1 MSNRYIG
8 QPMKRLEDGKL
19 VRGQG
24 QYLADLKSEHL
35 LHLALVRSPYAHARL
50 ISVDASEATKL
61 PGVVGV
67 YTSSDLPELFAPASL
82 PRDAQ
87 GVLHPMLARE
97 RVRYV
102 GEPVVA
108 VLATSEA
115 LAQDAAQQIFVDYEP
130 LPAYPEPL
138 EALRAPAIHPQ
149 LESNVALSRKTVSG
163 EVTQAFARAHKVVR
177 GRLVQQRVAP
187 SPMEPRGVLASWDGI
202 REALT
207 LWSSTQML
215 HDLRSAV
222 AERLGL
228 AENQVRV
235 IAPDVGGAF
244 GAKINVY
251 PEEILVA
258 YLARHLGQSVRW
270 IEGRSESF
278 NATIHGRAQVA
289 ELEMAF
295 DAEGKILGLRG
306 RVVADLG
313 AYALETTLGNAPG
326 TLLMLQGP
334 YEIPAL
340 ELELQAVSTNATPT
354 GAYRGAGRPEAT
366 YYLERLM
373 DMGARELGLD
383 PAEIRRRN
391 FIAGP
396 FPYKTRTGAKYDS
409 GAYAEVLDK
418 LLEVSDYAQLR
429 AQQAQ
434 ARSQGRLVGLGL
446 CSYVEITGYGWD
458 TGGVRINPDGSVV
471 IFTGTSPHG
480 QGTQNAFVQIVAE
493 RLGLWPERI
502 RVVQGDTLAIPY
514 GMGTAGSRTLS
525 VGGSAVLKAADL
537 VRDKMVRIAAHLL
550 EAAPEDIELLE
561 QGWGVRGTDK
571 AVGLE
576 QILAAA
582 FNPRKLPAGLEPG
595 LEAHASFSLRE
606 ANYPFGAHL
615 AMVEVDRETGQV
627 RLLRYIA
634 VDDCGVVVN
643 PLLFEGQQHGGIVQG
658 IGQALLEGIVY
669 DQEGQNRT
677 ANYLE
682 YALPKADQIPP
693 IEPHHHQTPSPTNP
707 LGVKGVGEAGAIAA
721 TPAVVNAVMDALD
734 IPHLDMP
741 LTPEKVWRAL
751 RDKTISQIT

>member
-1 MSNRYIG
+1 MPNRYIG

-24 QYLADLKSEHL
+24 QYLADVKSEHL

-50 ISVDASEATKL
+50 VSVDASEAIKL

-67 YTSSDLPELFAPASL
+67 FTSSDLPELHAPASL
-82 PRDAQ
+82 PRDGQ
-87 GVLHPMLARE
+87 GALHPVLARE

-102 GEPVVA
+102 GEPVAA

-115 LAQDAAQQIFVDYEP
+115 LAHDAAQLVFVDYEP

-138 EALRAPAIHPQ
+138 QALTAPAIHPHLQ
-149 LESNVALSRKTVSG
+149 SNVALSRKVVSG
-163 EVTQAFARAHKVVR
+163 EVAASFARAHKVAR
-177 GRLVQQRVAP
+177 GRMVQQRLAP
-187 SPMEPRGVLASWDGI
+187 SPIETRGVLARWDGI
-202 REALT
+202 LEALT
-207 LWSSTQML
+207 LWSSTQMP
-215 HDLRSAV
+215 HDLRSAL

-258 YLARHLGQSVRW
+258 YLARQLGRSVRW
-270 IEGRSESF
+270 VEGRSESF
-278 NATIHGRAQVA
+278 NATVHGRAQVA

-334 YEIPAL
+334 YEIPAV
-340 ELELQAVSTNATPT
+340 ELELLSVYTNATPT

-373 DMGARELGLD
+373 DMGARKLGLD

-409 GAYAEVLDK
+409 GAYAEALDK
-418 LLEVSDYAQLR
+418 LLEVSNYAQLR

-434 ARSQGRLVGLGL
+434 ARSQGRRVGLGL

-458 TGGVRINPDGSVV
+458 TGGVRINPDGSAVV
-471 IFTGTSPHG
+471 FTGTSPHG

-493 RLGLWPERI
+493 RLGLSPERI

-525 VGGSAVLKAADL
+525 VGGSAVLKAAEL
-537 VRDKMVRIAAHLL
+537 VREKMVRIAVHLL

-615 AMVEVDRETGQV
+615 AMVEVDPETGQV
-627 RLLRYIA
+627 SLLRYIA

-643 PLLFEGQQHGGIVQG
+643 PLLFEGQQHGGIAQG
-658 IGQALLEGIVY
+658 IGQALLEGIIY

-693 IEPHHHQTPSPTNP
+693 IEPYHHQTPSPTNP

-721 TPAVVNAVMDALD
+721 TPAVVNAVMDALG

-751 RDKTISQIT
+751 REKTISQTT

>member
-8 QPMKRLEDGKL
+8 QPMKRQEDGKL

-24 QYLADLKSEHL
+24 RYLADLPSENL

-50 ISVDASEATKL
+50 LSVDTSEALKC

-67 YTSSDLPELFAPASL
+67 YTSSDLPELDAPASAL
-82 PRDAQ
+82 RDAH
-87 GVLHPMLARE
+87 GIPHPLLARE
-97 RVRYV
+97 RVRYA

-115 LAQDAAQQIFVDYEP
+115 LAHDAAQQVFVDYEP

-138 EALRAPAIHPQ
+138 QAEAAPAIHPQ
-149 LESNVALSRKTVSG
+149 LPSNVALARKTVAG
-163 EVTQAFARAHKVVR
+163 EVAEAFARAHTVVG

-187 SPMEPRGVLASWDGI
+187 SAMEPRGVLASWDGI

-207 LWSSTQML
+207 VWSSTQMP

-222 AERLGL
+222 AEKLGL
-228 AENQVRV
+228 TENQVRV
-235 IAPDVGGAF
+235 ITPDVGGAF

-258 YLARHLGQSVRW
+258 YLARRLGRNVRW
-270 IEGRSESF
+270 VEGRGESF
-278 NATIHGRAQVA
+278 GATIHGRAQVA

-326 TLLMLQGP
+326 TMLMLQGP

-340 ELELQAVSTNATPT
+340 ELEMLGVYTNATPT

-373 DMGARELGLD
+373 DMGARALGLD
-383 PAEIRRRN
+383 PAEIRRKN
-391 FIAGP
+391 FITGP

-409 GAYAEVLDK
+409 GAYGEVLQK
-418 LLEVSDYAQLR
+418 LLEVSDYPRLR
-429 AQQAQ
+429 ALQAE
-434 ARSQGRLVGLGL
+434 ARSQGRLLGIGL
-446 CSYVEITGYGWD
+446 CSYVEITGYGWE
-458 TGGVRINPDGSVV
+458 TGGVRINPDGSAV

-493 RLGLWPERI
+493 RLGLPPERI
-502 RVVQGDTLAIPY
+502 RVVQGDTLAVPY

-537 VRDKMVRIAAHLL
+537 VRDKVARIAAHLL

-571 AVGLE
+571 AVPME
-576 QILAAA
+576 QIIATA
-582 FNPRKLPAGLEPG
+582 FNPRKLPPGLEPG
-595 LEAHASFSLRE
+595 LEGQASFALKD

-615 AMVEVDRETGQV
+615 ALVEVDPETGQV
-627 RLLRYIA
+627 RILRYVA

-643 PLLFEGQQHGGIVQG
+643 PLLFEGQQHGGIAQG
-658 IGQALLEGIVY
+658 IGQALYEGIIY
-669 DQEGQNRT
+669 DEEGQNRT

-682 YALPKADQIPP
+682 YALPKADQMPP
-693 IEPHHHQTPSPTNP
+693 LEPHRHQTPSPTNP

-721 TPAVVNAVMDALD
+721 TPAVVNAVLDALG
-734 IPHLDMP
+734 IAHLDMP

-751 RDKTISQIT
+751 RR

>member
-1 MSNRYIG
+1 
-8 QPMKRLEDGKL
+8 MKRLEDDKL

-24 QYLADLKSEHL
+24 QYLADLPSENL

-50 ISVDASEATKL
+50 VSIDISEAQKL

-67 YTSSDLPELFAPASL
+67 YTSSDLPELFAPASVS
-82 PRDAQ
+82 RDAQ
-87 GVLHPMLARE
+87 GALHPLLARE

-102 GEPVVA
+102 GEPVA
-108 VLATSEA
+108 AILATSEA
-115 LAQDAAQQIFVDYEP
+115 LAQDAALQVFVDYEP
-130 LPAYPEPL
+130 LPAYPEPQQ
-138 EALRAPAIHPQ
+138 ALAAPAIHPHLQ
-149 LESNVALSRKTVSG
+149 SNVALSRKTVSG
-163 EVTQAFARAHKVVR
+163 EVAPAFAQAHTVVR
-177 GRLVQQRVAP
+177 GQLLQQRVAP
-187 SPMEPRGVLASWDGI
+187 SAMEPRGVLASWDGI

-207 LWSSTQML
+207 LWSSTQMP
-215 HDLRSAV
+215 HDLRSTV
-222 AERLGL
+222 AEKLGL

-235 IAPDVGGAF
+235 ITPDVGGAF

-258 YLARHLGQSVRW
+258 YLARHLGQSMRW
-270 IEGRSESF
+270 VEGRGESF

-306 RVVADLG
+306 RVLADLG

-340 ELELQAVSTNATPT
+340 ELELLGVYTNATPT

-373 DMGARELGLD
+373 DMGARELRLD
-383 PAEIRRRN
+383 PAEIRRKN
-391 FIAGP
+391 FIGGP

-409 GAYAEVLDK
+409 GAYAEVLGK
-418 LLEVSDYAQLR
+418 LLEVSNYAQLR

-458 TGGVRINPDGSVV
+458 TGGVRINTDGSAVV
-471 IFTGTSPHG
+471 FTGTSPHG

-493 RLGLWPERI
+493 RLGLSPQRI

-595 LEAHASFSLRE
+595 LEGHASFSLKE

-615 AMVEVDRETGQV
+615 AVVEVDPETGQV
-627 RLLRYIA
+627 RLMRYIA

-643 PLLFEGQQHGGIVQG
+643 PLLFEGQQHGGIAQG

-721 TPAVVNAVMDALD
+721 TPAVVNAVMDALG
-734 IPHLDMP
+734 IAHLDMP
-741 LTPEKVWRAL
+741 LTPEKVWRQLL
-751 RDKTISQIT
+751 R

>member
-24 QYLADLKSEHL
+24 QYLADLPSENL

-50 ISVDASEATKL
+50 LSVDTTEALKC

-67 YTSSDLPELFAPASL
+67 YTSSDLPELYAPASA
-82 PRDAQ
+82 PRDAH
-87 GVLHPMLARE
+87 GIPHPLLARE
-97 RVRYV
+97 QVRYA

-108 VLATSEA
+108 VLATAEA
-115 LAQDAAQQIFVDYEP
+115 LAHDAAQQVFVDYEP

-138 EALRAPAIHPQ
+138 QAEAAPAIHPQ
-149 LESNVALSRKTVSG
+149 LPSNVAMTRRTVAG
-163 EVTQAFARAHKVVR
+163 EVAEAFARAHTVVG

-187 SPMEPRGVLASWDGI
+187 SAMEPRGVLASWDGI

-207 LWSSTQML
+207 VWSSTQMP

-222 AERLGL
+222 AEKLGL

-235 IAPDVGGAF
+235 ITPDVGGAF

-258 YLARHLGQSVRW
+258 YLARRLGRSVRW
-270 IEGRSESF
+270 VEGRGESF
-278 NATIHGRAQVA
+278 GATIHGRAQVA

-295 DAEGKILGLRG
+295 DADGKILGLRG

-340 ELELQAVSTNATPT
+340 ELEMLGVYTNATPT

-373 DMGARELGLD
+373 DMGARALGLE
-383 PAEIRRRN
+383 PAEIRRKN
-391 FIAGP
+391 FITGP
-396 FPYKTRTGAKYDS
+396 FPYKTRTGARYDS
-409 GAYAEVLDK
+409 GAYAEVLQK
-418 LLEVSDYAQLR
+418 LLEVSNYPQLR
-429 AQQAQ
+429 AEQAQ
-434 ARSQGRLVGLGL
+434 AKSQGRLLGIGL

-458 TGGVRINPDGSVV
+458 TGGVRINPDGSAV

-493 RLGLWPERI
+493 RLGLLPERI
-502 RVVQGDTLAIPY
+502 RVVQGDTLAVPY

-537 VRDKMVRIAAHLL
+537 VRDKVARIAAHLL
-550 EAAPEDIELLE
+550 EAAPEDIELIE

-571 AVGLE
+571 AVPME
-576 QILAAA
+576 QIIATA
-582 FNPRKLPAGLEPG
+582 FNPRKLPPGLEPG
-595 LEAHASFSLRE
+595 LEGQASFALKD

-615 AMVEVDRETGQV
+615 AVVEVDPETGQV
-627 RLLRYIA
+627 RILRYVA

-643 PLLFEGQQHGGIVQG
+643 PLLFEGQQHGGIAQG
-658 IGQALLEGIVY
+658 IGQALYEGIVY
-669 DQEGQNRT
+669 DEEGQNRT

-693 IEPHHHQTPSPTNP
+693 MEPHRHQTPSPTNP

-721 TPAVVNAVMDALD
+721 TPAVVNAVLDALGLA
-734 IPHLDMP
+734 HLDMP
-741 LTPEKVWRAL
+741 LTPEKVWR
-751 RDKTISQIT
+751 QIPR

>member
-8 QPMKRLEDGKL
+8 QPMKRQEDGKL

-24 QYLADLKSEHL
+24 RYLADLPSENL

-50 ISVDASEATKL
+50 LSVDTSEALKC

-67 YTSSDLPELFAPASL
+67 YTSSDLPELHAPASA
-82 PRDAQ
+82 PRDAH
-87 GVLHPMLARE
+87 GIPHPLLARE
-97 RVRYV
+97 RVRYA

-115 LAQDAAQQIFVDYEP
+115 LAHDAAQQVFVDYEP

-138 EALRAPAIHPQ
+138 QAETAPAIHPQ
-149 LESNVALSRKTVSG
+149 LPSNVALTRKTVAG
-163 EVTQAFARAHKVVR
+163 EVAEAFARAHTVVG

-187 SPMEPRGVLASWDGI
+187 SAMEPRGVLASWDGI
-202 REALT
+202 RKALT
-207 LWSSTQML
+207 VWSSTQMP

-222 AERLGL
+222 AEKLGL

-235 IAPDVGGAF
+235 ITPDVGGAF

-258 YLARHLGQSVRW
+258 YLARRLGRSVRW
-270 IEGRSESF
+270 VEGRGESF
-278 NATIHGRAQVA
+278 GATIHGRAQVA

-326 TLLMLQGP
+326 TMLMLQGP

-340 ELELQAVSTNATPT
+340 ELEMLGVYTNATPT

-373 DMGARELGLD
+373 DMGARALGLD
-383 PAEIRRRN
+383 PAEIRRKN
-391 FIAGP
+391 FITGP
-396 FPYKTRTGAKYDS
+396 FPYKTRTGARYDS
-409 GAYAEVLDK
+409 GAYGEVLQK
-418 LLEVSDYAQLR
+418 LLEVSNYPQLR
-429 AQQAQ
+429 AEQAQ
-434 ARSQGRLVGLGL
+434 AKSQGRLLGIGL
-446 CSYVEITGYGWD
+446 CSYVEITGYGWE
-458 TGGVRINPDGSVV
+458 TGGVRINPDGSAV

-493 RLGLWPERI
+493 RLGLPPERI
-502 RVVQGDTLAIPY
+502 RVVQGDTLAVPY

-537 VRDKMVRIAAHLL
+537 VRDKVARIAAHLL

-571 AVGLE
+571 AVPME
-576 QILAAA
+576 QIIATA
-582 FNPRKLPAGLEPG
+582 FNPRKLPPGLEPG
-595 LEAHASFSLRE
+595 LEDQASFALKD

-615 AMVEVDRETGQV
+615 AVVEVDPETGQV
-627 RLLRYIA
+627 RILRYVA

-643 PLLFEGQQHGGIVQG
+643 PLLFEGQQHGGIAQG
-658 IGQALLEGIVY
+658 IGQALYEGIIY
-669 DQEGQNRT
+669 DEEGQNRT

-682 YALPKADQIPP
+682 YALPKADQMPP
-693 IEPHHHQTPSPTNP
+693 MEPHRHQTPSPTNP

-721 TPAVVNAVMDALD
+721 TPAVVNAVLDALG
-734 IPHLDMP
+734 IAHLDMP

-751 RDKTISQIT
+751 RR

>member
-8 QPMKRLEDGKL
+8 QPMKRQEDGKL

-24 QYLADLKSEHL
+24 RYLADLPSENL

-50 ISVDASEATKL
+50 VSVDITEARKL

-67 YTSSDLPELFAPASL
+67 YTSSDLPELYAPASV

-87 GVLHPMLARE
+87 GALHPLLARE
-97 RVRYV
+97 RVRYA

-115 LAQDAAQQIFVDYEP
+115 LAHEAAQQVFVDYEP

-138 EALRAPAIHPQ
+138 QAQAAPAIHPQ
-149 LESNVALSRKTVSG
+149 LPSNVALARKTVAG
-163 EVTQAFARAHKVVR
+163 EVAEAFTRAHTVVG

-187 SPMEPRGVLASWDGI
+187 SAMEPRGVLASWDGI

-207 LWSSTQML
+207 VWSSTQMP

-235 IAPDVGGAF
+235 ITPDVGGAF

-258 YLARHLGQSVRW
+258 YLARRLGRNVRW
-270 IEGRSESF
+270 VEGRSESF
-278 NATIHGRAQVA
+278 GATIHGRAQVA

-326 TLLMLQGP
+326 TILMLQGP
-334 YEIPAL
+334 YEIPAV
-340 ELELQAVSTNATPT
+340 ELEMLGVYTNATPT

-373 DMGARELGLD
+373 DMGARALGLD
-383 PAEIRRRN
+383 PAEIRRKN
-391 FIAGP
+391 FITGA

-409 GAYAEVLDK
+409 GAYGEVLQK
-418 LLEVSDYAQLR
+418 LLEVSDYPQLR
-429 AQQAQ
+429 ALQAE
-434 ARSQGRLVGLGL
+434 ARSQGRLLGIGL
-446 CSYVEITGYGWD
+446 CSYVEITGYGWE
-458 TGGVRINPDGSVV
+458 TGGVRINPDGSAV

-493 RLGLWPERI
+493 RLGLPPERI
-502 RVVQGDTLAIPY
+502 SVVQGDTLAVPY

-537 VRDKMVRIAAHLL
+537 VRDKVARIAAHLL

-571 AVGLE
+571 AVPME
-576 QILAAA
+576 QVIATT
-582 FNPRKLPAGLEPG
+582 FNPRKLPPGLEPG
-595 LEAHASFSLRE
+595 LEGHASFALRD

-615 AMVEVDRETGQV
+615 ALVEVDPETGLV
-627 RLLRYIA
+627 RILRYIA

-643 PLLFEGQQHGGIVQG
+643 PLLFEGQQHGGIAQG
-658 IGQALLEGIVY
+658 IGQALYEGIVY
-669 DQEGQNRT
+669 DEEGQNRT

-682 YALPKADQIPP
+682 YALPKADQMPP
-693 IEPHHHQTPSPTNP
+693 LEPHRHQTPSPTNP

-721 TPAVVNAVMDALD
+721 TPAVVNAVLDALG
-734 IPHLDMP
+734 IAHLDMP

-751 RDKTISQIT
+751 RR

>member
-24 QYLADLKSEHL
+24 QYLADLPAE
-35 LHLALVRSPYAHARL
+35 LHLVLVRSPYAHARL
-50 ISVDASEATKL
+50 VSIDTSQAQGL
-61 PGVVGV
+61 PGVVEV
-67 YTSSDLPELFAPASL
+67 LTSSDLPELYAPASV
-82 PRDAQ
+82 PRDAHSA
-87 GVLHPMLARE
+87 LHPLLARE
-97 RVRYV
+97 RVRYA
-102 GEPVVA
+102 GEPVA
-108 VLATSEA
+108 AILASSEA
-115 LAQDAAQQIFVDYEP
+115 LALEAAQQVFVDYEP

-138 EALRAPAIHPQ
+138 QAEQAPPIHPH
-149 LESNVALSRKTVSG
+149 LKNNLAMVRKTVAG
-163 EVTQAFARAHKVVR
+163 EVAEAFARAYKVVG

-187 SPMEPRGVLASWDGI
+187 SAMEPRGVLASWDGI

-207 LWSSTQML
+207 LWSSTQMP

-235 IAPDVGGAF
+235 ITPDVGGAF

-258 YLARHLGQSVRW
+258 YLAKRLGRSVRW
-270 IEGRSESF
+270 VEGRSESF
-278 NATIHGRAQVA
+278 AATIHGRAQVA

-340 ELELQAVSTNATPT
+340 ELELVGVYTNATPT

-373 DMGARELGLD
+373 DMGARALGLD
-383 PAEIRRRN
+383 PAEIRRKN
-391 FIAGP
+391 FIQGP
-396 FPYKTRTGAKYDS
+396 FPYRTRTGAKYDS
-409 GAYAEVLDK
+409 GAYAEVLQR
-418 LLEVSDYAQLR
+418 LLEVSHYPELR
-429 AQQAQ
+429 AEQAQ
-434 ARSQGRLVGLGL
+434 ARRQGRLMGIGL

-458 TGGVRINPDGSVV
+458 TGGVRINPDGSAV
-471 IFTGTSPHG
+471 ILTGTSPHG

-493 RLGLWPERI
+493 RLGLVPERI

-525 VGGSAVLKAADL
+525 VGGSAVWKAAEM
-537 VRDKMVRIAAHLL
+537 VRDKVVRIAAHLL

-571 AVGLE
+571 AVPME
-576 QILAAA
+576 QIIATA
-582 FNPRKLPAGLEPG
+582 FSPRKLPPGLEPG
-595 LEAHASFSLRE
+595 LEGQASFSLKE

-615 AMVEVDRETGQV
+615 AVVEVDPETGQV
-627 RLLRYIA
+627 KILRYIA

-643 PLLFEGQQHGGIVQG
+643 PLLFEGQQHGGIAQG
-658 IGQALLEGIVY
+658 IGQALYEGIVY
-669 DQEGQNRT
+669 DEEGQNRT

-682 YALPKADQIPP
+682 YVLPKADQIPP
-693 IEPHHHQTPSPTNP
+693 IQPYRQETASPTNP

-721 TPAVVNAVMDALD
+721 TPAVVNAVMDALG
-734 IPHLDMP
+734 IGHLDMP
-741 LTPEKVWRAL
+741 LTPEKVWR
-751 RDKTISQIT
+751 QIPRQD

>member
-1 MSNRYIG
+1 
-8 QPMKRLEDGKL
+8 
-19 VRGQG
+19 
-24 QYLADLKSEHL
+24 
-35 LHLALVRSPYAHARL
+35 
-50 ISVDASEATKL
+50 
-61 PGVVGV
+61 
-67 YTSSDLPELFAPASL
+67 
-82 PRDAQ
+82 
-87 GVLHPMLARE
+87 
-97 RVRYV
+97 
-102 GEPVVA
+102 
-108 VLATSEA
+108 
-115 LAQDAAQQIFVDYEP
+115 VDYEP
-130 LPAYPEPL
+130 LPAYPEPQQ
-138 EALRAPAIHPQ
+138 ALSAPAIHPHLQ
-149 LESNVALSRKTVSG
+149 SNIALTRKTVAG
-163 EVTQAFARAHKVVR
+163 KVAPAFAQAHKVVR

-187 SPMEPRGVLASWDGI
+187 SAMEPRGVLASWDGI

-207 LWSSTQML
+207 LWSSTQMP
-215 HDLRSAV
+215 HDLRSSV

-235 IAPDVGGAF
+235 ITPDVGGAF

-270 IEGRSESF
+270 VEGRGESF

-306 RVVADLG
+306 RVLADLG

-326 TLLMLQGP
+326 TILMLQGP

-340 ELELQAVSTNATPT
+340 ELELQAVYTNATPT

-383 PAEIRRRN
+383 PAEIRRKN

-409 GAYAEVLDK
+409 GAYLEVLDK
-418 LLEVSDYAQLR
+418 LLEVSNYQQLR
-429 AQQAQ
+429 VEQAQ

-458 TGGVRINPDGSVV
+458 TGGVRVNPDGSAVV
-471 IFTGTSPHG
+471 FTGTSPHG

-595 LEAHASFSLRE
+595 LEGHASFSLRE

-615 AMVEVDRETGQV
+615 AMVEVDPETGQV
-627 RLLRYIA
+627 RILRYIA

-643 PLLFEGQQHGGIVQG
+643 PLLFEGQQHGGIAQG
-658 IGQALLEGIVY
+658 IGQALYEGVVY

-693 IEPHHHQTPSPTNP
+693 MEPHRHQTPSPTNP

-721 TPAVVNAVMDALD
+721 TPAVVNAVLDALG
-734 IPHLDMP
+734 IAHLDMP

-751 RDKTISQIT
+751 RQ

>member
-1 MSNRYIG
+1 MPNRYIG

-24 QYLADLKSEHL
+24 QYLADVKSEHL

-50 ISVDASEATKL
+50 VSVDASEAIKL

-67 YTSSDLPELFAPASL
+67 FTSSDLPELHAPASL
-82 PRDAQ
+82 PRDGQ
-87 GVLHPMLARE
+87 GALHPVLARE

-102 GEPVVA
+102 GEPVAA

-115 LAQDAAQQIFVDYEP
+115 LAHDAAQLVFVDYEP

-138 EALRAPAIHPQ
+138 QALTAPAIHPHLQ
-149 LESNVALSRKTVSG
+149 SNVALSRKVVSG
-163 EVTQAFARAHKVVR
+163 EVAASFARAHKVVR
-177 GRLVQQRVAP
+177 GRMVQQRLAP
-187 SPMEPRGVLASWDGI
+187 SPIETRGVLARWDGVL
-202 REALT
+202 EALT
-207 LWSSTQML
+207 LWSSTQMP
-215 HDLRSAV
+215 HDLRSAL

-258 YLARHLGQSVRW
+258 YLARQLGRSVRW
-270 IEGRSESF
+270 VEGRSESF
-278 NATIHGRAQVA
+278 NATVHGRAQVA

-334 YEIPAL
+334 YEIPAV
-340 ELELQAVSTNATPT
+340 ELELLSVYTNATPT

-373 DMGARELGLD
+373 DMGARKLGLD

-418 LLEVSDYAQLR
+418 LLEVSNYAQLR

-434 ARSQGRLVGLGL
+434 ARSQGRRVGLGL

-458 TGGVRINPDGSVV
+458 TGGVRINPDGSAVV
-471 IFTGTSPHG
+471 FTGTSPHG

-493 RLGLWPERI
+493 RLGLSPERI

-525 VGGSAVLKAADL
+525 VGGSAVLKAAEL
-537 VRDKMVRIAAHLL
+537 VREKVVRIAAHLL

-615 AMVEVDRETGQV
+615 AMVEVDPETGQV
-627 RLLRYIA
+627 SLLRYIA

-643 PLLFEGQQHGGIVQG
+643 PLLFEGQQHGGIAQG
-658 IGQALLEGIVY
+658 IGQALLEGIIY

-693 IEPHHHQTPSPTNP
+693 IEPYHHQTPSPTNP

-721 TPAVVNAVMDALD
+721 TPAVVNAVMDALG

-751 RDKTISQIT
+751 REKTISQTT

>member
-19 VRGQG
+19 IQGQG
-24 QYLADLKSEHL
+24 QYLADLTTENL
-35 LHLALVRSPYAHARL
+35 LHVVLVRSPYAHARL
-50 ISVDASEATKL
+50 GQIDTSEAL
-61 PGVVGV
+61 QIPGVVAI
-67 YTSSDLPELFAPASL
+67 YTSNDLPHIFAPASGA
-82 PRDAQ
+82 RDSKVAP
-87 GVLHPMLARE
+87 HPVLARDT
-97 RVRYV
+97 VRYV
-102 GEPVVA
+102 GEPVAA

-115 LAQDAAQQIFVDYEP
+115 VAQDAVQQIFVDYEP

-138 EALRAPAIHPQ
+138 QAEQAPAIHPHLQ
-149 LESNVALSRKTVSG
+149 SNVALARKTSAGQVS
-163 EVTQAFARAHKVVR
+163 EAFAQAHQVVR

-187 SPMEPRGVLASWDGI
+187 SSMEPRGILASWDGI
-202 REALT
+202 REVLT
-207 LWSSTQML
+207 VWSSTQMP

-222 AERLGL
+222 AEKLGL
-228 AENQVRV
+228 AENQVR
-235 IAPDVGGAF
+235 IITPDVGGAF

-258 YLARHLGQSVRW
+258 YLAKHLGKSVRW
-270 IEGRSESF
+270 VEGRGESF
-278 NATIHGRAQVA
+278 SATIHGRAQVA

-326 TLLMLQGP
+326 TILMLQGP
-334 YEIPAL
+334 YEIPAV
-340 ELELQAVSTNATPT
+340 ELEVLGVYTNATAT

-391 FIAGP
+391 FIQGP
-396 FPYKTRTGAKYDS
+396 FPYKTRTGARYDS
-409 GAYAEVLDK
+409 GAYAEVLQK
-418 LLEVSDYAQLR
+418 LLEVSRYSELR
-429 AQQAQ
+429 AEQAQ
-434 ARSQGRLVGLGL
+434 ARSQGRLLGLGL

-458 TGGVRINPDGSVV
+458 TGGVRINSDGSAV

-493 RLGLWPERI
+493 RLGLAPERI
-502 RVVQGDTLAIPY
+502 SVVQGDTLAIPY

-525 VGGSAVLKAADL
+525 VGGSAVLKAADE
-537 VRDKMVRIAAHLL
+537 VRAKVQRIAAHLL
-550 EAAPEDIELLE
+550 EAAPEDIDLLE

-571 AVGLE
+571 SVSLE
-576 QILAAA
+576 QIIAAA
-582 FNPRKLPAGLEPG
+582 LNPRKLPPDMEPG
-595 LEAHASFSLRE
+595 LEGHASFALKE

-615 AMVEVDRETGQV
+615 AVVEVDPETGQISI
-627 RLLRYIA
+627 LRYIA
-634 VDDCGVVVN
+634 VDDCGVVIN
-643 PLLFEGQQHGGIVQG
+643 PMLFEGQQHGGIAQG
-658 IGQALLEGIVY
+658 IGQALYESIVY
-669 DQEGQNRT
+669 DSEGQNRT

-682 YALPKADQIPP
+682 YALPKADQIPWM
-693 IEPHHHQTPSPTNP
+693 EPHRQQTPSPTNP

-721 TPAVVNAVMDALD
+721 TPAVVNAVLDALGMA
-734 IPHLDMP
+734 HLDMP
-741 LTPEKVWRAL
+741 LTPEKVW
-751 RDKTISQIT
+751 KQISL